1 MTNYSLIY
9 KAVDLVIE
17 WQEATYYTS
26 MNKELCFAY
35 VMHWYNNTDI
45 ADAKMLATCVLHYG
59 DYRPV
64 NFNHVVIMT
73 EDYFGGKENA

>member
-1 MTNYSLIY
+1 MTNHSLIY
-9 KAVDLVIE
+9 QAVDLIIN

-26 MNKELCFAY
+26 MSKDLCFAY
-35 VMHWYNNTDI
+35 VMHWYENTDI

-73 EDYFGGKENA
+73 EDYFGDKEK

>member
-35 VMHWYNNTDI
+35 VMHWYENTDI

-64 NFNHVVIMT
+64 NFNYIVIMT
-73 EDYFGGKENA
+73 NDYFGGKENA

>member
-1 MTNYSLIY
+1 MTNHSLIY
-9 KAVDLVIE
+9 QAVDLVIE
-17 WQEATYYTS
+17 WQEAAYYTS
-26 MNKELCFAY
+26 MSKELCFAY
-35 VMHWYNNTDI
+35 VTHWYENTDI

-64 NFNHVVIMT
+64 NFNHIVIMT